1 MSPRLSVTS
10 PATSDTRRSAGAQ
23 QSSLGRLAGWC
34 YDHRRKVLV
43 AWILAIIALILFSGL
58 GFAAHI
64 LWLGLI
70 VAVILGVAH
79 VLTGRRA

>member
-1 MSPRLSVTS
+1 ML
-10 PATSDTRRSAGAQ
+10 
-23 QSSLGRLAGWC
+23 L
-34 YDHRRKVLV
+34 
-43 AWILAIIALILFSGL
+43 ILAIIALILFGGL

-79 VLTGRRA
+79 LFTGRRA